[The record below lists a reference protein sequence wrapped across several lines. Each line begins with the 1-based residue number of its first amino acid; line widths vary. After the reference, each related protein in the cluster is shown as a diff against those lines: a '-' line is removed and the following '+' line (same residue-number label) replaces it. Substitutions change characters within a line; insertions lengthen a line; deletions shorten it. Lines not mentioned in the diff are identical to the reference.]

1 MAAQLPNLRGLAAHL
16 PVIGRW
22 EWASSD
28 PILTHPFPD
37 PMEPNNTPN
46 KPDEEYNP
54 NLEAQDEDVLSG
66 GNNRL
71 TYILLGVIIA
81 LVVGYIAL
89 PKGAGTGMASVTP
102 SFMLS
107 DAAVTATAP
116 AAEDPAAAKATEE
129 EAPTPTTAKP
139 TTAKPAAATPTTT
152 AAAATPVAAAAAP
165 VADVAPAAASAPA
178 PAAAPE
184 PAAPTMTT
192 HAGKIEDENGRPLA
206 GATIFLKGSNKVAST
221 DASGSY
227 SIEVPAG
234 GDNVLTYGYGGYDD
248 ETVTARGGKAVNVTL
263 TPHAKTGRK
272 RR

>member
-1 MAAQLPNLRGLAAHL
+1 MNQ
-16 PVIGRW
+16 
-22 EWASSD
+22 
-28 PILTHPFPD
+28 
-37 PMEPNNTPN
+37 NNTPN
-46 KPDEEYNP
+46 TPNEEYNP

-89 PKGAGTGMASVTP
+89 PKGSGSGMASVTP

-107 DAAVTATAP
+107 DAAVTAPVP
-116 AAEDPAAAKATEE
+116 AAEDPAAAKADADED
-129 EAPTPTTAKP
+129 APAATTK
-139 TTAKPAAATPTTT
+139 TTAKPAAAAATTT
-152 AAAATPVAAAAAP
+152 AAAAAAAPATAAP
-165 VADVAPAAASAPA
+165 VAEVDAAAPAPAPA

-184 PAAPTMTT
+184 PAAPTTT
-192 HAGKIEDENGRPLA
+192 TLAGKIEDENGRPLA
-206 GATIFLKGSNKVAST
+206 GATVFLKGSNKIAST
-221 DASGSY
+221 DASGNY
-227 SIEVPAG
+227 SIEVPAS

-248 ETVTARGGKAVNVTL
+248 ETITARGSKAVNVTL

>member
-1 MAAQLPNLRGLAAHL
+1 MDQ
-16 PVIGRW
+16 
-22 EWASSD
+22 
-28 PILTHPFPD
+28 
-37 PMEPNNTPN
+37 NNTPN
-46 KPDEEYNP
+46 NPQDEYNP

-81 LVVGYIAL
+81 LVVGYLAL
-89 PKGAGTGMASVTP
+89 PKGTGTGIASVTP

-107 DAAVTATAP
+107 DASVTAPVP
-116 AAEDPAAAKATEE
+116 AAEDPAAAEAAAKTDDGDAPAKTKAT
-129 EAPTPTTAKP
+129 AAKP
-139 TTAKPAAATPTTT
+139 TTTTTTTT
-152 AAAATPVAAAAAP
+152 AAATAPVAAAAAP
-165 VADVAPAAASAPA
+165 EAEAAPAAPAPA

-184 PAAPTMTT
+184 PAAPTTT
-192 HAGKIEDENGRPLA
+192 TTTLAGKIEDENGRPLA
-206 GATIFLKGSNKVAST
+206 GATVFLKGSSKVAST

-234 GDNVLTYGYGGYDD
+234 GENVLTYGYGGYDD
-248 ETVTARGGKAVNVTL
+248 ETITARGSKAVNVTL

>member
-1 MAAQLPNLRGLAAHL
+1 M
-16 PVIGRW
+16 
-22 EWASSD
+22 D
-28 PILTHPFPD
+28 
-37 PMEPNNTPN
+37 PNNTPN
-46 KPDEEYNP
+46 TPNEEYNP

-81 LVVGYIAL
+81 LVLAYIAI
-89 PKGAGTGMASVTP
+89 PKGSGSGMASVTP

-107 DAAVTATAP
+107 DAAVTAPVP
-116 AAEDPAAAKATEE
+116 AAEDPAAAAKATDE
-129 EAPTPTTAKP
+129 EAPATATVK
-139 TTAKPAAATPTTT
+139 TITAKPAPTTVTTTTTT
-152 AAAATPVAAAAAP
+152 AAPAAAADP
-165 VADVAPAAASAPA
+165 VAEVAPAAAPAPAPA

-192 HAGKIEDENGRPLA
+192 LAGKIEDENGRPLA
-206 GATIFLKGSNKVAST
+206 GATVFLKGSNKIAST

-227 SIEVPAG
+227 SIEVPAS

-248 ETVTARGGKAVNVTL
+248 ETVTARGGKSVNVTL
-263 TPHAKTGRK
+263 TPRAKAGRK